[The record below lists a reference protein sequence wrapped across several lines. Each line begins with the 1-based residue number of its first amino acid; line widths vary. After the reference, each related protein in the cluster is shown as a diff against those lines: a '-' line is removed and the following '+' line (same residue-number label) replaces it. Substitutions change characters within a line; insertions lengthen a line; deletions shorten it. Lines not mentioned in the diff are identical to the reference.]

1 MLATVIA
8 KRGEW
13 QNSCNPSPLVPAM
26 PKFLLVIVPAIW
38 IVAIAILSVQNATP
52 VAIKFLGLQ
61 SVDLPVGVVLSFFAA
76 GSMVITA
83 GLWWLLSQGRRSR

>member
-1 MLATVIA
+1 
-8 KRGEW
+8 
-13 QNSCNPSPLVPAM
+13 M

-52 VAIKFLGLQ
+52 VGIKFLGLQ
-61 SVDLPVGVVLSFFAA
+61 SVDLPVGIVLSFFAA

>member
-1 MLATVIA
+1 
-8 KRGEW
+8 
-13 QNSCNPSPLVPAM
+13 M
-26 PKFLLVIVPAIW
+26 PKLLLVLVPAIW

-61 SVDLPVGVVLSFFAA
+61 SVELPVGVVLSFLAA

-83 GLWWLLSQGRRSR
+83 GLWWLLAQGRRRSR